1 MIARQMCHKQ
11 GGSFAIFNS
20 RCSGSVKSI
29 QSPSLPQNSENFD
42 FENYFLLKNEKT
54 KNKTRDISKVL
65 GLVARFLFYWYSIKN
80 GYKIEDVNVGDRID
94 HFVVNDWPI
103 WLGPIL
109 RGGSIRPSNGKI
121 FSVTVRPAKIWTQA
135 NAMLLASPQ
144 RCDPRHFAIASYE
157 TNRKINF
164 SVLLFLNMIVWNWF
178 KLKKSWYFL
187 WRVHKISTDT
197 TFIVRF
203 FSCKICLRHR
213 EIWLKHTFD
222 GWIQ

>member
-1 MIARQMCHKQ
+1 MIRSHTKGCL
-11 GGSFAIFNS
+11 F
-20 RCSGSVKSI
+20 SI
-29 QSPSLPQNSENFD
+29 
-42 FENYFLLKNEKT
+42 
-54 KNKTRDISKVL
+54 
-65 GLVARFLFYWYSIKN
+65 
-80 GYKIEDVNVGDRID
+80 
-94 HFVVNDWPI
+94 
-103 WLGPIL
+103 
-109 RGGSIRPSNGKI
+109 IRPSNGKI

-203 FSCKICLRHR
+203 FSCKTCLTLILESWKKKSKTRDHHR
-213 EIWLKHTFD
+213 ACFAEK
-222 GWIQ
+222 IQKWRSVTVPKIHG